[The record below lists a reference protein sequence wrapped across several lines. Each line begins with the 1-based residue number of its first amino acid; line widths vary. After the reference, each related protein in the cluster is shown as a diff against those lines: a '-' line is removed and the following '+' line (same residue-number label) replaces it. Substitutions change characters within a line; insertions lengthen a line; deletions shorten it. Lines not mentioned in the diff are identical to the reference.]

1 MIPTPGPT
9 TWDVIAQWVA
19 IGLLT
24 TGTLIFIVFVV
35 ENLLSSDKK
44 REIKPFYLWIAA
56 IAFFGGLLSFF
67 LPIAINSGFGK
78 DDDGRVL
85 RQLILYTTGGV
96 LGVITLG
103 ETHRKNNQEKEKNE
117 NDHTRQVHAERRS
130 RYTKAVE
137 QLADEKAT
145 IRIGGIYT
153 LVKLADEWLEDGA
166 TLSHEND
173 RISEAQAIV
182 DTLCSYIR
190 TPFPLASKR
199 EILELEEPQPEY
211 NGDFLNDRKLL
222 LEEQWVRRTVFN
234 KIYQNTM
241 YNHSRKQEWDKLDFD
256 FTESTIFYPLN
267 NITFKNPIF
276 KRVTFYGEANF
287 RNSQFLEGVDFD
299 SAIFYGVAKFQHARF
314 TGYANFSPATFE
326 ENAEFNPLIFEG
338 YADFTKTRFIKNS
351 YFNKV
356 IFKGHASFSETYF
369 EGPVDFK
376 ESRFENTTDFRTAT
390 FFKEATFTN
399 AFFNSPPVFSIQEGD
414 SKYNAKF
421 SHLINPENYKFNASR
436 NSRYKIETER
446 IKSPTGRF
454 FDIPKGCNF
463 AAELQNKN
471 FQSFTRVNHSEECIK
486 KLSSIR
492 KRIFTRIK
500 KKDS

>member
-1 MIPTPGPT
+1 MRLEPMGAWCMLVPCAVLI
-9 TWDVIAQWVA
+9 IIFLSVA
-19 IGLLT
+19 PFSRLKKKVPLFYSWIG
-24 TGTLIFIVFVV
+24 
-35 ENLLSSDKK
+35 
-44 REIKPFYLWIAA
+44 A
-56 IAFFGGLLSFF
+56 IAVFGGALAFL
-67 LPIAINSGFGK
+67 LPIALNSGFGR

-153 LVKLADEWLEDGA
+153 LVKLADEWLEDRA
-166 TLSHEND
+166 TLSHEKD
-173 RISEAQAIV
+173 RILEAQAIV

-199 EILELEEPQPEY
+199 EILELENPHPEY
-211 NGDFLNDRKLL
+211 DGDFLDDRKLL
-222 LEEQWVRRTVFN
+222 LEEQWVRRTIFN
-234 KIYQNTM
+234 KIYQNTI
-241 YNHSRKQEWDKLDFD
+241 NNQGKKQEWDKLDFD

-276 KRVTFYGEANF
+276 KRATFYGEANF
-287 RNSQFLEGVDFD
+287 RNSRFLEGVDFD
-299 SAIFYGVAKFQHARF
+299 SAIFYGVAEFQYTRF
-314 TGYANFSPATFE
+314 TGYANFSPATFHK
-326 ENAEFNPLIFEG
+326 NAAFNPSIFEG
-338 YADFTKTRFIKNS
+338 YADFTKTHFIENS
-351 YFNKV
+351 YFDKAR
-356 IFKGHASFSETYF
+356 FKGHASFSETYF

-376 ESRFENTTDFRTAT
+376 ESRFENTAEFRTAT

-399 AFFNSPPVFSIQEGD
+399 ASFNSPPVFSIQEGN

-463 AAELQNKN
+463 ATELQIKN
-471 FQSFTRVNHSEECIK
+471 SQSFTRVNHSEEYIK